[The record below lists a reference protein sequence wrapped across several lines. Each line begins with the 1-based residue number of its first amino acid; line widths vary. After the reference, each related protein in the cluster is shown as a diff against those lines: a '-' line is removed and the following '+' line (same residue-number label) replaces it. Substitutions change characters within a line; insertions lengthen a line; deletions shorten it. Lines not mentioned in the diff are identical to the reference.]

1 MKQGTFET
9 LIGFL
14 VIIIAF
20 VFFIFAYT
28 TSGYSNHVSGYN
40 LIADFQNIDGIS
52 KGSDVKM
59 AGIKIGVV
67 EDIALEEES
76 YYAILKLKIRNDIQI
91 PEDSNAIIST
101 SGLVGNKFVKIN
113 PGSSDDNFK
122 NGGKIRFTQST
133 MNIEDLVSKLVY
145 SMTSK

>member
-14 VIIIAF
+14 VIFIASA
-20 VFFIFAYT
+20 FFIFAYT
-28 TSGYSNHVSGYN
+28 TSGYSTHVNGYN
-40 LIADFQNIDGIS
+40 LSADFQNIEGIS
-52 KGSDVKM
+52 KGADVKM

-76 YYAILKLKIRNDIQI
+76 YYAILKLKISNDIAI
-91 PEDSNAIIST
+91 PNDSNAIIST
-101 SGLVGNKFVKIN
+101 SGLIGNKFIKIN

-122 NGGKIRFTQST
+122 NGGKIRYTQST
-133 MNIEDLVSKLVY
+133 INIEDLVSKLVY